1 MLRNIKKVL
10 AIACV
15 TVTVGVAT
23 LPSFV
28 AAQTT
33 PTPNRTQKW
42 KPQGGMKKLNL
53 TEAQKTQM
61 KSIRESSKTRMQ
73 NVFTPEQRA
82 KIEQA
87 RQSGDRKG
95 VWQSLNLTEAQ
106 KQQMQAIRQETQ
118 AQINNVL
125 TPEQKQQM
133 EQMKQQRQAQRGM
146 RGGMRGGMMRGGN

>member
-1 MLRNIKKVL
+1 MLRNIKKAF

-23 LPSFV
+23 LPSF
-28 AAQTT
+28 ASAQNTT
-33 PTPNRTQKW
+33 QPNRTEKR
-42 KPQGGMKKLNL
+42 KPRGEMQGGMKKLNL

-61 KSIRESSKTRMQ
+61 KAIRESSKTRMQ

-82 KIEQA
+82 KLEQA

-95 VWQSLNLTEAQ
+95 AWQSLNLTEAQ
-106 KQQMQAIRQETQ
+106 KQQMKAIRQETQ
-118 AQINNVL
+118 AQISNLL

-146 RGGMRGGMMRGGN
+146 RGGMMGGSN